1 MHRRVHAPTSG
12 RRILTAQERAFDV
25 TTEPIRWE
33 LVNPEGAARPV
44 SLAPAARPAT
54 LDNKAVGLAWNGKPG
69 GDDAL
74 EEIAAVLSEHASGIR
89 FIRYWEALPESVSE
103 RELSP
108 DVIRAMAASNPDLV
122 IVSQAD

>member
-1 MHRRVHAPTSG
+1 V
-12 RRILTAQERAFDV
+12 DV

-44 SLAPAARPAT
+44 SLAPAPRPAT
-54 LDNKAVGLAWNGKPG
+54 LDGKTVGLAWNGKPG

-74 EEIAAVLSEHASGIR
+74 QEIAAVLGEQANGIR

-103 RELSP
+103 RELSSE
-108 DVIRAMAASNPDLV
+108 VIRAMAASQPDVV

>member
-1 MHRRVHAPTSG
+1 
-12 RRILTAQERAFDV
+12 V
-25 TTEPIRWE
+25 TTEPIHWE

-54 LDNKAVGLAWNGKPG
+54 LDCKTVGLAWNGKPG

-74 EEIAAVLSEHASGIR
+74 EEIAAVLGEHASGVR
-89 FIRYWEALPESVSE
+89 FIRYWESIPESVSQ
-103 RELSP
+103 RELSA
-108 DVIRAMAASNPDLV
+108 DVIRAMAASQPDVV